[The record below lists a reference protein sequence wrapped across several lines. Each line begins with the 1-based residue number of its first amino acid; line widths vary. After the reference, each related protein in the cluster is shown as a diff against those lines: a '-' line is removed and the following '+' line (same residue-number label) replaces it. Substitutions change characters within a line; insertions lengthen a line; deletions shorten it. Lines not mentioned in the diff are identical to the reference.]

1 MTPPQ
6 TEPTTQDRDRGLY
19 PKYRITK
26 ANGRPT
32 DPSASYFVLR
42 LDGQALHAVACRAAA
57 AVYADR
63 IEPVLPQVAVD
74 LRAQL
79 AQLAQL
85 AALDPS
91 RSATAPS

>member
-6 TEPTTQDRDRGLY
+6 TDPTSQDRGLY
-19 PKYRITK
+19 PKYHITK
-26 ANGRPT
+26 ADGRPT

-42 LDGQALHAVACRAAA
+42 LDGQDPHATACRAAA

-63 IEPVLPQVAVD
+63 IEPVLPLLARD
-74 LRAQL
+74 LR
-79 AQLAQL
+79 AQL

-91 RSATAPS
+91 RSAADPS